1 MMKKFAILLP
11 VCALLAAAVWV
22 FAAGDAGDPLA
33 SLSYLNGTF
42 TEAVEKQV
50 EKRLDASDEAILDGG
65 VTDSGG
71 EGSSASAATWMEK
84 RMKQEDSLIG
94 STGTN
99 VMLLAGGVQVTYSG
113 SAVVDVTTGTVVP
126 SGAALTAKH
135 RYMVAEDTS
144 ATFTVTTKTAVVDHQ
159 GDHAFN
165 ESGATD
171 YNAMAVALK
180 TLHLFKGSFTGYG
193 EGFDLEAA
201 PTRLQALI
209 MFIRVLGEEEQAL
222 AWTGTT
228 PFTDIAKGSDAERY
242 VGYAY
247 SMGYTNGYS
256 ATQFKPAGAV
266 NAYQY
271 TEFVLRAMGYSSA
284 ANTNL
289 GDTLLRAQEAG
300 VLTSGE
306 AAMLQ
311 RDKFLRAELV
321 YISYYALEAM
331 LPDGSQTLGDL
342 LCEKG
347 VFTNRE
353 YRDAEDMVTSWRL

>member
-1 MMKKFAILLP
+1 MIKKLAILIP
-11 VCALLAAAVWV
+11 ACALLAAAVWV
-22 FAAGDAGDPLA
+22 FAAGDAGDPLV
-33 SLSYLNGTF
+33 SLSYLNGAF
-42 TEAVEKQV
+42 TDAVE
-50 EKRLDASDEAILDGG
+50 EEIDERLDASDASLLEGG
-65 VTDSGG
+65 TGDSGG
-71 EGSSASAATWMEK
+71 ESFTGSAVVWTET
-84 RMKQEDSLIG
+84 RMKQEDILLG
-94 STGTN
+94 TTGTN
-99 VMLLAGGVQVTYSG
+99 VLLLAGGARVTYTG
-113 SAVVDVTTGTVVP
+113 GAVVDVTTGTVVA
-126 SGAALTAKH
+126 SGTALTVNH

-144 ATFTVTTKTAVVDHQ
+144 ATFAVTTKTAVLDYQ
-159 GDHAFN
+159 GDYAFSN
-165 ESGATD
+165 SSATD
-171 YNAMAVALK
+171 YNAMAAALK

-193 EGFDLEAA
+193 EGFDLEVA

-222 AWTGTT
+222 TWTGTT
-228 PFTDIAKGSDAERY
+228 PFTDIAKGSEAEKY

-256 ATQFKPAGAV
+256 ATLFKPSGAV

-284 ANTNL
+284 ANTDL
-289 GDTLLRAQEAG
+289 SDTLIRAQAAG

-311 RDKFLRAELV
+311 RDQFLRAELV
-321 YISYYALEAM
+321 YISYYALDAV

-342 LCEKG
+342 LCDKG

-353 YRDAEDMVTSWRL
+353 RRNAADMVTGWRL